1 MVQVVH
7 TVAVDTCKFEHKER
21 GFERKAEVGDPGGI
35 CIQPSNIIAS
45 KY

>member
-1 MVQVVH
+1 MVQVVD
-7 TVAVDTCKFEHKER
+7 TVAVDICKFEHKEIV
-21 GFERKAEVGDPGGI
+21 FESKEEVGDPGVI